1 MIRRHNAIRDTE
13 IKIIKEVCY
22 DVRAEP
28 LLTPLTEADQMR
40 QSTNT
45 AAHARLDI
53 SARGVWSPSDRSYFD
68 IRVSHPNSPSYKDK
82 TLKQIYNDNELEKK
96 RLYNE
101 RVINVERA
109 NFTPLVF
116 LTSGGMAPECKR
128 FNDHMARM
136 IAKKKNEEYADVVRC
151 LRTKLRFA
159 MLKSTL
165 VSVRGYR
172 GRTEDKKETGVG
184 NIAYNLI
191 PQMVAT

>member
-1 MIRRHNAIRDTE
+1 M
-13 IKIIKEVCY
+13 CY
-22 DVRAEP
+22 ATR
-28 LLTPLTEADQMR
+28 
-40 QSTNT
+40 
-45 AAHARLDI
+45 
-53 SARGVWSPSDRSYFD
+53 
-68 IRVSHPNSPSYKDK
+68 KK
-82 TLKQIYNDNELEKK
+82 IYNDNELEKK

-116 LTSGGMAPECKR
+116 LKSGGMAPECKR

-165 VSVRGYR
+165 VSVLGYR
-172 GRTEDKKETGVG
+172 GWTDDKKEAGVG

-191 PQMVAT
+191 PQMVPT